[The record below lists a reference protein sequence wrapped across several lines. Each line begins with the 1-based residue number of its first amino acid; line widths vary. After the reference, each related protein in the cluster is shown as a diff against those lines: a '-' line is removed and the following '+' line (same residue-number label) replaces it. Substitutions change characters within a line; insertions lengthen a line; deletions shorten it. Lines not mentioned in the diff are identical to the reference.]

1 MADDLEPADDAEAQD
16 SPEGADAEPEQF
28 QNRAARR
35 AKGKGGAPSSQPD
48 SGGNK
53 IGNRGPVAGQ
63 RQWANR
69 RSG

>member
-1 MADDLEPADDAEAQD
+1 MADDIEPQDAPENVDAEA
-16 SPEGADAEPEQF
+16 EPEEF
-28 QNRAARR
+28 LNRAARR
-35 AKGKGGAPSSQPD
+35 AKGKTGASTSQPD
-48 SGGNK
+48 SGTSK